1 MPKIRKR
8 DGAVAN
14 KAWKWVEVDAALKRA
29 TGGVRKTIALAYFAW
44 LRKKDVVE
52 LPHSARARDEIEFGS
67 SS

>member
-1 MPKIRKR
+1 VPKIRKR

-29 TGGVRKTIALAYFAW
+29 TGGVRKAIAARL

-52 LPHSARARDEIEFGS
+52 LPRSARARDEIEFGS